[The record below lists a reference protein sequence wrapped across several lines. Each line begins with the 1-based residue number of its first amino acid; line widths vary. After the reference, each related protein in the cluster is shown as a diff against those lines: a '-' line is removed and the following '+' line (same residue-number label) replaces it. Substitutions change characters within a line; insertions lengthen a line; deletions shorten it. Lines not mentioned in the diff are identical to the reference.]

1 VQGATETTAQVINRA
16 RHLIED
22 WSMANVPSVAVHSS
36 SSAMHTTAANTTNSA
51 VSFLGQQHQNL
62 PPISWQQPSRG
73 RVKCNVD
80 ASFSD
85 VLNRT
90 GIGLCICDEDGVFIL
105 AKSIPVPFLHS
116 VNVGEALGLYYA
128 LEWLSDMRFDNV
140 DFALDSKITA
150 DAFNHPRPDVTE
162 FPLAE
167 VCLVQSSQ
175 TLRLSLLGDKQMR

>member
-1 VQGATETTAQVINRA
+1 
-16 RHLIED
+16 
-22 WSMANVPSVAVHSS
+22 MANVPSVAVHSS

>member
-1 VQGATETTAQVINRA
+1 
-16 RHLIED
+16 
-22 WSMANVPSVAVHSS
+22 M
-36 SSAMHTTAANTTNSA
+36 
-51 VSFLGQQHQNL
+51 
-62 PPISWQQPSRG
+62 
-73 RVKCNVD
+73 KCNVD

-90 GIGLCICDEDGVFIL
+90 CIGLCIRDEDGVFIL
-105 AKSIPVPFLHS
+105 TKSIPVSFLHS